1 MDIIERLNQNIAWLT
16 RDGFETSAKNLTSAK
31 EEIEF
36 LRQQLAAAKETDLLL
51 RNLLCVIIRDGGHHI
66 TAHGLDQSVQ
76 DAMKVFYTLRDLP
89 EQLAAALAACELQH
103 KALINT
109 VAHLSAATSAYEK
122 FVGRHGTRGRADA
135 LFSTRYADFI
145 SAEKRGREALA
156 IKPDASALKQ
166 HDEALIERC
175 AAMCDR
181 RTKTVSNGNGICY
194 RSHDPASVAAEYCAT
209 AIREMKGTL

>member
-1 MDIIERLNQNIAWLT
+1 MLSNRIRPDVEAAPWVI
-16 RDGFETSAKNLTSAK
+16 
-31 EEIEF
+31 EEIKHLE
-36 LRQQLAAAKETDLLL
+36 QQLAAAL
-51 RNLLCVIIRDGGHHI
+51 V
-66 TAHGLDQSVQ
+66 
-76 DAMKVFYTLRDLP
+76 
-89 EQLAAALAACELQH
+89 ACELQH

-156 IKPDASALKQ
+156 IKPDASALRQ

-175 AAMCDR
+175 AAICDKGG
-181 RTKTVSNGNGICY
+181 TIG
-194 RSHDPASVAAEYCAT
+194 AALCAE
-209 AIREMKGTL
+209 AIRELKEKL